1 MVTNSIK
8 KKSNITIY
16 FENLSVELYVL
27 YVLNTNFKFV
37 HWMLFTIQFIN
48 LFFIHNFK
56 LQELEI

>member
-1 MVTNSIK
+1 MATNSIK
-8 KKSNITIY
+8 KKINITIY

-27 YVLNTNFKFV
+27 YVVNTYFKFV

-48 LFFIHNFK
+48 LFFIYNFK